1 MGIKRKIT
9 EAKNKL
15 TRVNHM
21 LWSCED
27 ILHFSN
33 IAMTFEEQVKAHE
46 ALEELEIEVKKYE
59 NLIASLEKQY
69 SVIKVSLIATSL
81 IICSVCLYLF
91 YG

>member
-15 TRVNHM
+15 TRAQHM

-27 ILHFSN
+27 MLYFSDM
-33 IAMTFEEQVKAHE
+33 AMSYEEQLKTTE
-46 ALEELEIEVKKYE
+46 ALEELGIEVKKYE
-59 NLIASLEKQY
+59 NLITSLEKQY
-69 SVIKVSLIATSL
+69 TVIKVSLIAMSL
-81 IICSVCLYLF
+81 IICSISLYLF